1 MIRLD
6 EVIDDRIA
14 EEQDLVE
21 TNQTEPVQE
30 PESNVDLLSEEL
42 KETNLENVKFN
53 ASQKDII
60 FMVFRVS
67 VMKHQKKV
75 VLQRKF
81 YPIQTWNLFRL
92 EIKWSKPL

>member
-21 TNQTEPVQE
+21 TNQIEPVQE

-42 KETNLENVKFN
+42 KETNLENVKSN
-53 ASQKDII
+53 TSLKDIYLWYLG
-60 FMVFRVS
+60 RD
-67 VMKHQKKV
+67 
-75 VLQRKF
+75 R
-81 YPIQTWNLFRL
+81 
-92 EIKWSKPL
+92 

>member
-21 TNQTEPVQE
+21 TNQIEPVQE

-42 KETNLENVKFN
+42 KETNLENVKSYT
-53 ASQKDII
+53 SQK
-60 FMVFRVS
+60 
-67 VMKHQKKV
+67 
-75 VLQRKF
+75 
-81 YPIQTWNLFRL
+81 
-92 EIKWSKPL
+92 EIWYIYGI

>member
-21 TNQTEPVQE
+21 TNQIEPVQE

-42 KETNLENVKFN
+42 KETNLENVKSN
-53 ASQKDII
+53 TSQK
-60 FMVFRVS
+60 
-67 VMKHQKKV
+67 
-75 VLQRKF
+75 
-81 YPIQTWNLFRL
+81 
-92 EIKWSKPL
+92 EIWYIYGI

>member
-53 ASQKDII
+53 ASKTIYHLWYLGCE
-60 FMVFRVS
+60 R
-67 VMKHQKKV
+67 
-75 VLQRKF
+75 
-81 YPIQTWNLFRL
+81 
-92 EIKWSKPL
+92 